1 MKRTKIDY
9 GIDLGTTNSAI
20 SRMENGEPSIK
31 KTDMLKDTMPSCV
44 FVNKKQAIQVG
55 DSAYNSLK
63 RDKLKSQGSQKASN
77 AFIEFKRTMGSD
89 KRYPCP
95 SLGKD
100 LSSEELSAE
109 ILKGLKS
116 FIDDESVS
124 SAVIT
129 VPAKFTTNQKDATVR
144 AAELAGLQHCELLQ
158 EPVAASLAYGLSAD
172 TKSGHWLVFDFG
184 GGTFDAAIVKAEEG
198 IMKVIDTEGDNYLGG
213 RDLDY
218 AIVDHIIIPY
228 LEAEYELE
236 SYLSDEQN
244 KSKLRDAM
252 KFYAEETKIQMSF
265 KDSYELISDV
275 GDIPLEDEDGEEL
288 ELDITISKNNFKK
301 AVGPIFQ
308 KAIDISKELLQR
320 NNLSGS
326 SIQSLILVGG
336 PTYSP
341 VLREMLTEQIAKP
354 DTSVDPMTVVSR
366 GAALF
371 ASTVELSETIQEQTR
386 DRAKVQLELGHE
398 ATSVETEEW
407 VTVKLRSDKMDGE
420 APNEL
425 YVTLTRADGGWA
437 SGKTLIDETGDL
449 IEVVLEERKTNA
461 FNVSA
466 YNEQGDLLE
475 SEPSQISIIQGAKIG
490 SAPLPYGIGVAVL
503 SPESKRVEYRSIQG
517 LEKNQS
523 TPAVGTANG
532 LKTQKDIRPGEK
544 GDFIKIGLYEGEHDA
559 EGTRAILNEL
569 IYDAIITGADL
580 PKFLPEGSDVDLT
593 VKVASEKIKLSVY
606 FPSLDFTTEIDAPTG
621 TTQKDIDNN
630 WLQSEIDRA
639 SEALALLDE
648 SSTDSHES
656 TEIAK
661 QVQDAQDKF
670 DHNPND
676 YDTKKSTLEN
686 LRGTLKRIDKLN
698 AASEWPEAESE
709 LKEVFYKL
717 EELSNEFDSEI
728 GKKMLNEYRPQV
740 QEVIKAQDLKS
751 ARELIEAIR
760 SVNFAIVDEGLGAQM
775 EVMYLNNFREEFD
788 ILDWSDPSRA
798 RMLLNQGLQMAA
810 DGASKQELR
819 PIVMELYRLLPS
831 ADKPMLGGDGSELI
845 G

>member
-1 MKRTKIDY
+1 
-9 GIDLGTTNSAI
+9 
-20 SRMENGEPSIK
+20 
-31 KTDMLKDTMPSCV
+31 
-44 FVNKKQAIQVG
+44 
-55 DSAYNSLK
+55 
-63 RDKLKSQGSQKASN
+63 
-77 AFIEFKRTMGSD
+77 
-89 KRYPCP
+89 
-95 SLGKD
+95 
-100 LSSEELSAE
+100 
-109 ILKGLKS
+109 
-116 FIDDESVS
+116 
-124 SAVIT
+124 
-129 VPAKFTTNQKDATVR
+129 
-144 AAELAGLQHCELLQ
+144 
-158 EPVAASLAYGLSAD
+158 
-172 TKSGHWLVFDFG
+172 
-184 GGTFDAAIVKAEEG
+184 
-198 IMKVIDTEGDNYLGG
+198 MKVLDTEGDNYLGG

-228 LEAEYELE
+228 LETEYELQ
-236 SYLSDEQN
+236 SYLSDQQN

-288 ELDITISKNNFKK
+288 ELDITISKDDFKK

-308 KAIDISKELLQR
+308 KAIDISQELLQR

-371 ASTVELSETIQEQTR
+371 ASTVELSEAVQEQTR

-449 IEVVLEERKTNA
+449 IEVVLEEGKTNA
-461 FNVSA
+461 FDISA
-466 YNEQGDLLE
+466 YNEKGDLLE

-490 SAPLPYGIGVAVL
+490 NATLPYSFGVAVL
-503 SPESKRVEYRSIQG
+503 SPESKRIEFRSIQG

-532 LKTQKDIRPGEK
+532 LKTQKAIRPGEK
-544 GDFIKIGLYEGEHDA
+544 SDLIKVGLYQGEHDT
-559 EGTRAILNEL
+559 EGTRAILNEHV
-569 IYDAIITGADL
+569 YDAVISGADL

-593 VKVASEKIKLSVY
+593 IKVDKSERISLSVY
-606 FPSLDFTTEIDAPTG
+606 FPSLDFTTEIDVPTD
-621 TTQKDIDNN
+621 TTQKDIEND

-639 SEALALLDE
+639 SEAVALLDD
-648 SSTDSHES
+648 STIDDHET

-661 QVQDAQDKF
+661 EVQAAQEKL
-670 DHNPND
+670 DHNPDD

-686 LRGTLKRIDKLN
+686 LRGTLKRIDKLSV
-698 AASEWPEAESE
+698 ASEWPAAESE
-709 LKEVFYKL
+709 LKEVFYRL
-717 EELSNEFDSEI
+717 EEVSNDFDSEL
-728 GKKMLNEYRPQV
+728 GKKMINEYRPQV
-740 QEVIKAQDLKS
+740 KDVIKAEDLKS

-760 SVNFAIVDEGLGAQM
+760 SVNFVIVDEGLGSKM
-775 EVMYLNNFREEFD
+775 EIMYLNEFQD
-788 ILDWSDPSRA
+788 DFDTLDWSDRSRA
-798 RMLLNQGLQMAA
+798 RTLLNQGLQMAA
-810 DGASKQELR
+810 DGASKQDLRAIVLELF
-819 PIVMELYRLLPS
+819 RLLPS